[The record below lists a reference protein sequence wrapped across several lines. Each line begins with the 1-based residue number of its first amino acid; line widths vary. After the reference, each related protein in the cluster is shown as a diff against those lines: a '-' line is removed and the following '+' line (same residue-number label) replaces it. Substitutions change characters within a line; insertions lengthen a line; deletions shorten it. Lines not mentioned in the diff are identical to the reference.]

1 MATTENLHRGNGK
14 TKFSFTFPYLNQSDV
29 EVYVYSGGSWGTKKT
44 LKTEEEDNHYFFANA
59 TTIEFNTAQAD
70 PSAEDEALLGDK
82 KNIKIKRNTSSDSLA
97 ATFYPGSAIRAGDLN
112 DNYTQNL
119 YVTQE
124 ASNLVTDANTDAAA
138 ALTKATAA
146 ETDAD
151 ASILATDAFVAK
163 NTAAAGETP
172 VWVVRGNGDGTS
184 GTDSSGASDPQSG
197 VGKAVTD
204 SASALAKALE
214 AIADADNAVATADAA
229 ESAVS
234 TVLPYTIK
242 GTAQKVQ
249 DLFGTTDA
257 PACDSDGKCDIY
269 EITSTADL
277 PDFIKGATWAQ
288 NTAYKV
294 NDQVFTSKLYRCTVA
309 GTSHSEGTGP
319 SHSTG
324 EATDGSVTWVHQ
336 SDSNG
341 KWDITSKPDP
351 MPTFSAGITV
361 KLKYTSGNGTAS
373 VWSWQSYHAN
383 NPEVRY
389 APTASPTL
397 TSPTFLTSVDI
408 DGATQID
415 ATVTVGVDDTGYD
428 VKFFGDTASA
438 YLLWDT
444 SADSLLTGGDAT
456 IDIVK
461 DKLKIGGTAVTTTAA
476 ELNVLDGIPGTL
488 TATELGYVDGVT
500 SAIQTQ
506 LDAKGVGDA
515 TKAGTNAWTGVNSNA
530 PEALTSGTS
539 ITIDFSTSNNF
550 KLTTGHSTIAF
561 AEPTTEIEGQSG
573 SIFITQGSTTC
584 AAPSWHEQFLF
595 AAGAPPSLTA
605 TEGAIAR
612 IDYIVQEAGKIH
624 CVATDNLIAIP
635 S

>member
-1 MATTENLHRGNGK
+1 MATTENLHRGNSK

-29 EVYVYSGGSWGTKKT
+29 EVYVYSSGSWGTKKT
-44 LKTEEEDNHYFFANA
+44 LKTEEDDNDYFFANA
-59 TTIEFNTAQAD
+59 TTIEFNAAQAD
-70 PSAEDEALLGDK
+70 PSSEDEALLGDK

-163 NTAAAGETP
+163 NTGTP
-172 VWVVRGNGDGTS
+172 SSPTWVVRGNA

-197 VGKAVTD
+197 VGKAITD

-214 AIADADNAVATADAA
+214 AIADADNAVDTADAA
-229 ESAVS
+229 EAAVS

-249 DLFGTTDA
+249 DLFSSSDSA
-257 PACDSDGKCDIY
+257 DVPACDSDGKCDIY

-277 PDFIKGATWAQ
+277 PDFIKGETWAQ
-288 NTAYKV
+288 STAYKV

-319 SHSTG
+319 SHSSG
-324 EATDGSVTWVHQ
+324 EATDGSDGLTWVHQ

-361 KLKYTSGNGTAS
+361 KLKYTSGDATAS
-373 VWSWQSYHAN
+373 VWAWQSYHAN

-389 APTASPTL
+389 APTASPTFTGTPYAPTASTSTNTTQIATTAFVVAEIADEVGTTVQAYDADLAAIAGL
-397 TSPTFLTSVDI
+397 TSAADKGIQF
-408 DGATQID
+408 
-415 ATVTVGVDDTGYD
+415 TG
-428 VKFFGDTASA
+428 S
-438 YLLWDT
+438 
-444 SADSLLTGGDAT
+444 
-456 IDIVK
+456 
-461 DKLKIGGTAVTTTAA
+461 GTAATY
-476 ELNVLDGIPGTL
+476 DL
-488 TATELGYVDGVT
+488 TAFAKT
-500 SAIQTQ
+500 I
-506 LDAKGVGDA
+506 LDDADAGTVRTTIGAGTGNGDA

-530 PEALTSGTS
+530 PETLTSGTS

-550 KLTTGHSTIAF
+550 KLTTGHGTIQF
-561 AEPTTEIEGQSG
+561 ENPTTEIEGQSG
-573 SIFITQGSTTC
+573 SIFITQGSVTC
-584 AAPSWHEQFLF
+584 AAPSWGDQFIF
-595 AAGAPPSLTA
+595 AGGAAPSLTA
-605 TEGAIAR
+605 TEDAIAR